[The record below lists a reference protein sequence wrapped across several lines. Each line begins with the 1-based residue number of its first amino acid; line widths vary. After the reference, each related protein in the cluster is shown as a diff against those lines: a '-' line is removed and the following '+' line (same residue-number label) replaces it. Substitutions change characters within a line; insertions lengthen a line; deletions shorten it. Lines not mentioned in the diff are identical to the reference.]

1 MIPENTNCKNREF
14 KYCNYYTSKDCPQTC
29 FYAEQMIES
38 NIGACDSELI
48 KIILKEGKDE

>member
-38 NIGACDSELI
+38 NIGACDSGLI